1 MGQVARSFT
10 RAGKPLSVC
19 GELASDPAAAPVLVG
34 LGLRKL
40 SMSSACAP
48 AVKEALA
55 GKTLAQMEALA
66 DAVCNASTAGQAQAL
81 AQG

>member
-1 MGQVARSFT
+1 
-10 RAGKPLSVC
+10 
-19 GELASDPAAAPVLVG
+19 
-34 LGLRKL
+34 
-40 SMSSACAP
+40 MSSACAP